1 MIVFSLR
8 CYFQVN
14 SLRPII
20 YYKTKEAKRMLSLMR
35 GTILERRKSDMVMAL
50 PVGALPIYLKRAC
63 PLSYNAWSQ
72 RL

>member
-1 MIVFSLR
+1 MLFSGRFIMTYNLLQNER
-8 CYFQVN
+8 SEKNVDF
-14 SLRPII
+14 
-20 YYKTKEAKRMLSLMR
+20 MR

>member
-1 MIVFSLR
+1 MTYNLLQNERSEKNVDF
-8 CYFQVN
+8 
-14 SLRPII
+14 
-20 YYKTKEAKRMLSLMR
+20 MR